1 MPTGVSVIAFGWGP
15 GAAPPCLGVRRGF
28 VKMDSDVSGRLPLL
42 TSSEKHWGEAGSYSA
57 NIAVR

>member
-1 MPTGVSVIAFGWGP
+1 
-15 GAAPPCLGVRRGF
+15 
-28 VKMDSDVSGRLPLL
+28 MDSDVSGRLPLL